1 MLLKNKFFVA
11 LTGTITIYSILI
23 SVATYQIIA
32 INEKEITSVTTNVE
46 NKYIHRNVS
55 HYANDM
61 SNHLSVKLKEI
72 SHISNKYANIL
83 KKNSNNIEDVL
94 NKSNEELRKYSTS
107 TYLMNDEIIFTNKN
121 DRFTIKQYK
130 INNGIYL
137 TFKTNITRLV
147 YSISESQ
154 TRNDFLSLIID
165 QDMNVVTKNK
175 SAQQYLSEY
184 KEKLNDITKIEELT
198 FDEMITM
205 RNISTK
211 KAWDSEIHLGKELYI
226 IATQPINNYPWNVA
240 VLIKKKTA
248 KSYSE
253 ELTNKIHNNYNTFI
267 KKIISSI
274 IMLTILTLFISTLI
288 ANYIKGPL
296 ILFSQWIR
304 EIQNGN
310 YEYNNPLLYRKD
322 ELGALARNVSL
333 MAQHISTLVYDL
345 EKKIDDRTNRLKKSK
360 ELAESANI
368 KKSKFIAN
376 ISHELRTPLN
386 AILGLSLYLIEKED
400 DEEKKKTL
408 NTLYKA
414 GEGLLEMVNDILDLS
429 KIEANKTITNN
440 EPNSIDNIITNII
453 DIISF
458 QSNSKNININYKEN
472 KFNHLN
478 IDKKNLN
485 KIVMNILSNAI
496 KFTDNG
502 GNINIKVKYL
512 NSTNLSTDLMLEFTD
527 NGRGIE
533 KKDIER
539 IFNPFEQIYDKDK
552 DQGTGLGLFIT
563 KKIIEDMN
571 GNISIESE
579 VGTGTSI
586 YITLKDVEVIKSK
599 IINKYHHMRREICE
613 FNSRK
618 YIAIVD
624 DIAFNREVLKK
635 KLEPYDFD
643 IIEGSNGK
651 DILDKLN
658 ENRLPDVIFT
668 DIKMPV
674 MDGIELSRIIKDLE
688 KTKHIPVIAIT
699 AQGMLDEET
708 EIKKYCDGYL
718 TKPIDNESLD
728 LVISHLFK

>member
-1 MLLKNKFFVA
+1 
-11 LTGTITIYSILI
+11 
-23 SVATYQIIA
+23 
-32 INEKEITSVTTNVE
+32 
-46 NKYIHRNVS
+46 
-55 HYANDM
+55 
-61 SNHLSVKLKEI
+61 
-72 SHISNKYANIL
+72 
-83 KKNSNNIEDVL
+83 
-94 NKSNEELRKYSTS
+94 
-107 TYLMNDEIIFTNKN
+107 
-121 DRFTIKQYK
+121 
-130 INNGIYL
+130 
-137 TFKTNITRLV
+137 
-147 YSISESQ
+147 
-154 TRNDFLSLIID
+154 
-165 QDMNVVTKNK
+165 
-175 SAQQYLSEY
+175 
-184 KEKLNDITKIEELT
+184 
-198 FDEMITM
+198 
-205 RNISTK
+205 
-211 KAWDSEIHLGKELYI
+211 
-226 IATQPINNYPWNVA
+226 
-240 VLIKKKTA
+240 
-248 KSYSE
+248 
-253 ELTNKIHNNYNTFI
+253 
-267 KKIISSI
+267 
-274 IMLTILTLFISTLI
+274 
-288 ANYIKGPL
+288 
-296 ILFSQWIR
+296 
-304 EIQNGN
+304 
-310 YEYNNPLLYRKD
+310 
-322 ELGALARNVSL
+322 
-333 MAQHISTLVYDL
+333 
-345 EKKIDDRTNRLKKSK
+345 
-360 ELAESANI
+360 
-368 KKSKFIAN
+368 
-376 ISHELRTPLN
+376 
-386 AILGLSLYLIEKED
+386 
-400 DEEKKKTL
+400 
-408 NTLYKA
+408 
-414 GEGLLEMVNDILDLS
+414 MVNDILDLS

-458 QSNSKNININYKEN
+458 QSNSKNINIDYKEN
-472 KFNHLN
+472 KFSHLN

-586 YITLKDVEVIKSK
+586 YITLKDIEVIKSK
-599 IINKYHHMRREICE
+599 IVNKYHHMRREIHE
-613 FNSRK
+613 LKSKK

-635 KLEPYDFD
+635 KLEPYDFN

-658 ENRLPDVIFT
+658 EKRLPDVIFT

-728 LVISHLFK
+728 LIISHLFKS